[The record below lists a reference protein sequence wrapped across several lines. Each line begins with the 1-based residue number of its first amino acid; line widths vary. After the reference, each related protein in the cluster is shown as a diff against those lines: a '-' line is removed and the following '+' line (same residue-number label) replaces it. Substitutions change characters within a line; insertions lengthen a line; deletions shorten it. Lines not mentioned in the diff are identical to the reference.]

1 MTSLHLPASDDAPT
15 PLPPQALYRRIS
27 TLPTHDDGV
36 PSWLREYR
44 ALLDALADVAASVAR
59 MPVVSGQQAG
69 LDLALRK
76 IVLPGL
82 RGPEGRSELASEWGH
97 GGVIALF
104 ALHRILQ
111 QAGDGWPA
119 EADVWLR
126 IRTSDKKEVTGRHCH
141 RPLLLL
147 HRHLHLT
154 SPAPSRYR

>member
-1 MTSLHLPASDDAPT
+1 MLQSGVNILLLPPLHLHSTST
-15 PLPPQALYRRIS
+15 PLTS
-27 TLPTHDDGV
+27 T
-36 PSWLREYR
+36 SSS
-44 ALLDALADVAASVAR
+44 A
-59 MPVVSGQQAG
+59 
-69 LDLALRK
+69 
-76 IVLPGL
+76 
-82 RGPEGRSELASEWGH
+82 GH

-126 IRTSDKKEVTGRHCH
+126 IRTSDKKEVTGRH